1 MMKDV
6 SLRGVNDVSNELIV
20 NKIQDFAWDDTLSQ
34 YAVHPKVLVRIEN
47 LWVCRFYI
55 VELKNV
61 DAITH
66 YLR

>member
-34 YAVHPKVLVRIEN
+34 YTVHPKVLVR
-47 LWVCRFYI
+47 
-55 VELKNV
+55 VEHLLGLSV
-61 DAITH
+61 
-66 YLR
+66 LQS

>member
-34 YAVHPKVLVRIEN
+34 YTVHPKVLVRIEN